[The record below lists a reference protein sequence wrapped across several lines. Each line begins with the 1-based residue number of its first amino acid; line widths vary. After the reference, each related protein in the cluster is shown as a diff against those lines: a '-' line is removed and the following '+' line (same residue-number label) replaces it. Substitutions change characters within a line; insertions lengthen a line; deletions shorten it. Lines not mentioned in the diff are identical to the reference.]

1 MVNYE
6 KYFMKGDVS
15 MSIIG
20 GIIYVFLS
28 AAFAKRL
35 RLLGIILTTV
45 GAALLFSK
53 TAYTVMIFGISL
65 SMALGKPVTV
75 KEALEDAPMIASEYG
90 TLFDLVGWVL
100 AIGGFIALVL
110 R

>member
-28 AAFAKRL
+28 AYFAKRL

-65 SMALGKPVTV
+65 STALGKPVTEE
-75 KEALEDAPMIASEYG
+75 EAVDAPMIVSKYG
-90 TLFDLVGWVL
+90 TLFDLVGSVL